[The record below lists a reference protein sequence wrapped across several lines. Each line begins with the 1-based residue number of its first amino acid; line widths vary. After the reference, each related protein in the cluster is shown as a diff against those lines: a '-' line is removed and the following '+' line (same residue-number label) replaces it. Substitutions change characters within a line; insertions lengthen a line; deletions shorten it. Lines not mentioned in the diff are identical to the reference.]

1 MVPVVALPS
10 MAASNRN
17 SKLHRF
23 YLGLALFCFN
33 TFIFLL
39 VVNLVASLYLAASSR
54 GSTAKLPGY
63 VTKAMDQV
71 YADWPAEDRRQLELE
86 SRHDHVADML
96 VQFREKPLA
105 GKFVTIDPHGYRV
118 GAEQSPWP
126 IDEAYT
132 NIFFFGGSTAVGY
145 GVKDADTIA
154 SRVHARL
161 AEAGLERPPRV
172 YNFGRGA
179 FYSTQ
184 ERLLFDKM
192 ITFGET
198 PDMAIFLD
206 GLNDFFYFEDPP
218 ILTEMWTARVK
229 REAAHPILASLE
241 RLPVLRVLRSFGV
254 THVFERHDSRSRK
267 SQGRGTQPDGR
278 KKKLKDTGLDDS
290 AKARR
295 VIDRYL
301 ANKRIVDAIAASRD
315 VPAVFVWQPVPTY
328 KYDLQYHVFDG
339 DFKRHE
345 LSRVGYPMMRER
357 IDAEPAGDN
366 FLWCADL
373 QEHSTELLYVDLVHY
388 SPAMSD
394 EIARCIVDGIVE
406 RGLLR

>member
-1 MVPVVALPS
+1 
-10 MAASNRN
+10 
-17 SKLHRF
+17 
-23 YLGLALFCFN
+23 
-33 TFIFLL
+33 
-39 VVNLVASLYLAASSR
+39 
-54 GSTAKLPGY
+54 
-63 VTKAMDQV
+63 
-71 YADWPAEDRRQLELE
+71 
-86 SRHDHVADML
+86 ML
-96 VQFREKPLA
+96 VQFREKPFA

-241 RLPVLRVLRSFGV
+241 RLPLLRVLRSFGV
-254 THVFERHDSRSRK
+254 AHVFERHDSRARK

-290 AKARR
+290 AKAGGSS
-295 VIDRYL
+295 I
-301 ANKRIVDAIAASRD
+301 AISQTSGSWMPSRPPAASPPCSSGSLCPRTSTTCNTISSM
-315 VPAVFVWQPVPTY
+315 AT
-328 KYDLQYHVFDG
+328 
-339 DFKRHE
+339 
-345 LSRVGYPMMRER
+345 SRGT
-357 IDAEPAGDN
+357 N
-366 FLWCADL
+366 
-373 QEHSTELLYVDLVHY
+373 
-388 SPAMSD
+388 SP
-394 EIARCIVDGIVE
+394 G
-406 RGLLR
+406 